1 MTGVTNS
8 ADSGANP
15 VERLGGGRR
24 RGGFSILIFDS
35 MARKTDPFKTGQ
47 PFNGATAARF
57 IEALKVPEGKLAG
70 QHIRLAQFQR
80 DFINGAIHKDTAVA
94 CLSVGRGNG
103 KSTLTAGLGL
113 GALLGVW
120 DSQPRREILVAA
132 RVRDQAAVVF
142 DYLLGLITGL
152 PDELREQ
159 ITVRRGAKLEFEFDG
174 GGGGHILRC
183 IAAEP
188 KNALG
193 TSPTLCIMDER
204 GHWHDDKGDDLE
216 SAMLSGLGKR
226 GGQCFMISTSAS
238 SDAHSFSQ
246 WLDDPPAGTYVQEHR
261 PEVGLPA
268 DDLDSLIVANPG
280 ASEGIGSSL
289 QWLQEQARRAIARGG
304 ASLSSFR
311 LYNRNERVSGERRDM
326 LIDVDTWLDCEVSEL
341 PERQGPLIIGVDLG
355 GSSSMSA
362 AVLYWP
368 NSGRMESFGAFPNDP
383 GLEER
388 GQRDGVRGRYVEMHQ
403 RGELV
408 TMGGSIVPA
417 DKFLELIARHADG
430 YPIACLT
437 SDRYRQS
444 EFEEAMRK
452 ASLRVPVVW
461 RGMGWKDGAE
471 DVERFRQ
478 AVFDGQVKAAPSL
491 LMRSALSDAVTVADM
506 AGNAKLAKAR
516 SLGRIDAAAA
526 AVLAVAEGRRLLGR
540 MPKEARPAAVWA

>member
-15 VERLGGGRR
+15 AEKLGGGRR

-362 AVLYWP
+362 AVFYWP

-478 AVFDGQVKAAPSL
+478 AVFDGQIKAVPSL

-540 MPKEARPAAVWA
+540 MPKETRPVAIWA